1 MKIARRFIAGNPID
15 SPTRSPGGTA
25 ETPAVGQSSLRD
37 SFTSPDEHPAINRRA
52 ILDGPAGAF
61 LGQRLDDGVRP
72 LWCRRLCHGPR
83 AFNLQRK

>member
-1 MKIARRFIAGNPID
+1 MKIAQRFIAGNPIE

-52 ILDGPAGAF
+52 ILDGPSGACNVSTTAYARCGAADF
-61 LGQRLDDGVRP
+61 VTDPFIVGYGVVT
-72 LWCRRLCHGPR
+72 
-83 AFNLQRK
+83 